1 MVRTFCTMLVVR
13 PQLAYCTDTSAKLG
27 PLISDTP
34 LEVDYCP
41 SREASYTNANAQHL
55 HRPWNFGSLEAA
67 PHPRTHVAACLPAV
81 SSLLLR
87 DNLDL
92 ESATFEVRRCP
103 RHARARIVPRA
114 CFFRIFDHPGADERL
129 LNWDET
135 HSGLCGLRVGIGL
148 VRSAVCSENQRR
160 ESARRKGDDVRW
172 RI

>member
-67 PHPRTHVAACLPAV
+67 PHPPHSRCSVPSCCVQFVVEGQPRPGIGDFRGSTMPETRARVSVSFRAPV
-81 SSLLLR
+81 SSEGSTSL
-87 DNLDL
+87 
-92 ESATFEVRRCP
+92 AQT
-103 RHARARIVPRA
+103 
-114 CFFRIFDHPGADERL
+114 
-129 LNWDET
+129 
-135 HSGLCGLRVGIGL
+135 IG
-148 VRSAVCSENQRR
+148 R
-160 ESARRKGDDVRW
+160 
-172 RI
+172 